1 MLTVELSK
9 LVTRPRTW
17 VTIAVLAAL
26 PSVVAVFVKVTGV
39 GPRPGE
45 GPAFLAEV
53 LHNGTLYPA
62 AALALILPV
71 FLPVAVAVVA
81 GDAVAGEA
89 AAGTLRYL
97 IIRPVARARLLVAKL
112 VTVTVFVLLAVV
124 VVAVTGFLVG
134 GALFGV
140 HPVASVS
147 GTSLGAQDVTFRLF
161 VTVAYVAVSMLG

>member
-9 LVTRPRTW
+9 LVTRTRTW

-26 PSVVAVFVKVTGV
+26 PSVVAVFLKVTGV

-45 GPAFLAEV
+45 GPAFLAEG

-81 GDAVAGEA
+81 GGAVAGGA
-89 AAGTLRYL
+89 AAGAPRDPSTRAGA
-97 IIRPVARARLLVAKL
+97 RPRLP
-112 VTVTVFVLLAVV
+112 
-124 VVAVTGFLVG
+124 G
-134 GALFGV
+134 G
-140 HPVASVS
+140 
-147 GTSLGAQDVTFRLF
+147 
-161 VTVAYVAVSMLG
+161 